1 MAKETVKKTSKKP
14 VAKKTAVKT
23 PKKVIP
29 AKVEKAVAP
38 AAENEI
44 ISPFIILKLW
54 FEGWKNTFKLH
65 GRSSRFELWI
75 FMLINSILT
84 IGVQLKCS
92 YYMSSRFLRA
102 ANAEGMS
109 LNTIE
114 NYITVAE
121 TIFYLIILLPL
132 FPLGSLL
139 IRRMHDLGHL
149 AWHNYLE
156 PMFMGMVVLWV
167 LFLSLTYIANTD
179 YVYTALLLN
188 VCFITI
194 LYAVGFYGFKFL
206 IMTFFYRGELT
217 KNRYGEA
224 QYNTDEHEEWALN
237 LSCFYF
243 LFIFTIGLLY
253 LVFAL
258 I

>member
-1 MAKETVKKTSKKP
+1 MVKEASTKTSKKQP
-14 VAKKTAVKT
+14 AKKAAVK
-23 PKKVIP
+23 P
-29 AKVEKAVAP
+29 AKKAAPVKEKAVAVT
-38 AAENEI
+38 AEDEI
-44 ISPFIILKLW
+44 ISPFIIIKLW
-54 FEGWKNTFKLH
+54 LEGWKNTFKLH

-92 YYMSSRFLRA
+92 YYLSSRFLRV

-109 LNTIE
+109 LQTIE
-114 NYITVAE
+114 NYIVAAE

-156 PMFMGMVVLWV
+156 PIFMGMVLLWV
-167 LFLSLTYIANTD
+167 LFLSLTYIADTN

-188 VCFITI
+188 VCFIAI
-194 LYAVGFYGFKFL
+194 LYGVGFRCIKFL
-206 IMTFFYRGELT
+206 IMTFFYAGDKA

-224 QYNTDEHEEWALN
+224 EYNTDEHEEWALN
-237 LSCFYF
+237 LSCCYF
-243 LFIFTIGLLY
+243 LLILTISLLY